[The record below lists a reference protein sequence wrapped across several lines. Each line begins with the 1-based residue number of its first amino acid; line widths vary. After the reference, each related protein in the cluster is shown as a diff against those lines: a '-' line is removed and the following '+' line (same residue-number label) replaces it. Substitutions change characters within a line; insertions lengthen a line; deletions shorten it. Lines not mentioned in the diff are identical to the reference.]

1 MILEGRTCVI
11 VRVPDRT
18 REHQQQGA
26 LVRRGMLKD
35 AAGGAPGTT
44 LQRPALRLHISP
56 SHNCHHKHYFL
67 SLKSVIV
74 IY

>member
-1 MILEGRTCVI
+1 MILEGRACVI

-18 REHQQQGA
+18 REHQPQVA
-26 LVRRGMLKD
+26 LVWRGMLRD
-35 AAGGAPGTT
+35 ATGGAPGTT
-44 LQRPALRLHISP
+44 LQRLALRLHISP

>member
-1 MILEGRTCVI
+1 MILEGRACVF

-18 REHQQQGA
+18 RERQLQVA
-26 LVRRGMLKD
+26 LVRKGMLRD

-44 LQRPALRLHISP
+44 LQRPALGLHISP
-56 SHNCHHKHYFL
+56 SYNCHHKHYFL